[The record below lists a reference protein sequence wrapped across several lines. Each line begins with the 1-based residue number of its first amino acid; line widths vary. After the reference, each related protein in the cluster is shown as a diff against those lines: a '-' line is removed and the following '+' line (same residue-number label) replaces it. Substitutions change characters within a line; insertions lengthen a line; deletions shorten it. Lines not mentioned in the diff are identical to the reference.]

1 MKRLLYLFTA
11 LCLMALPAAML
22 SSCGASEEDDLFP
35 ESAAQRLNHGVE
47 GLRQQLIDSPN
58 GWVIQYLPY
67 NGNIG
72 GTNIAAKFTDKDVTM
87 STDMEFSNS
96 STNEVWPVGT
106 ELTSGYSVKSE
117 QGVILSFDTYN
128 LFLHNWTEPKGSS
141 NPYGYQGDYEFV
153 YLYASENGDTLHL
166 RGKKHGNDIVMYKL
180 KDTDAKSFIQ
190 HSSDI
195 RDLFT
200 NLRLDTIQIDSEKYG
215 MSSDGFIV
223 SIKDTIHAD
232 TTYSAT
238 FFPTETGFMLA
249 KPVTVNGTELQ
260 YFTYDEQNGR
270 LKSDDNNATIQ
281 IPSYI
286 DQFLSPKYGYD
297 WTFTS
302 GQMDEETQNAYNTM
316 VSMAVAPMNFDG
328 VFIGADDEE
337 HANNKTNYQIVFQAT
352 FDLYKFFFATYKY
365 GIDLQFDSDASTVR
379 LTGLGESEESA
390 QLSAYCYPLVERIL
404 NNSPYN
410 ITFNDGFVKRKI
422 KFVSQKDPNMWFSLS
437 IQLSQATVI
446 VNYI

>member
-1 MKRLLYLFTA
+1 MAHACLPVYLFA
-11 LCLMALPAAML
+11 FLLLLA
-22 SSCGASEEDDLFP
+22 SCGANEEDDLFP
-35 ESAAQRLNHGVE
+35 ESAAQRLNHSVE

-87 STDMEFSNS
+87 STDIEFSNS

-117 QGVILSFDTYN
+117 QGIILSFDTYN

-153 YLYASENGDTLHL
+153 YLYASENGDTLHFS
-166 RGKKHGNDIVMYKL
+166 GKKHGNNIVMYKL
-180 KDTDAKSFIQ
+180 KDTDAKNFIQ
-190 HSSDI
+190 HSREI
-195 RDLFT
+195 RDLLT
-200 NLRLDTIQIDSEKYG
+200 NLRLDTIQICSEKYG
-215 MSSDGFIV
+215 MSSDGFTV
-223 SIKDTIHAD
+223 SVKDTIHAD

-238 FFPTETGFMLA
+238 FFPTEVGFMLA
-249 KPVTVNGTELQ
+249 TPVTINGTELQ
-260 YFTYDEQNGR
+260 YFTYDEQTGR
-270 LKSDDNNATIQ
+270 LKSNDNTATIQ

-286 DQFLSPKYGYD
+286 DQFLNPKYGYD

-302 GQMDEETQNAYNTM
+302 GQMDNDTQYYYDI
-316 VSMAVAPMNFDG
+316 MAGRALAPLTFDG
-328 VFIGADDEE
+328 MFIGADDEKSQKF
-337 HANNKTNYQIVFQAT
+337 NMTKYQCVFQAT
-352 FDLYKFFFATYKY
+352 FDLYKFFFVTYKY
-365 GIDLQFDSDASTVR
+365 GIDLQFESNASTVS

-390 QLSAYCYPLVERIL
+390 QLSAYCYPFVERIL

-410 ITFNDGFVKRKI
+410 ITFNDGFVKRTI
-422 KFVSQKDPNMWFSLS
+422 KFVSQKDQNMWFSLS

-446 VNYI
+446 TNY